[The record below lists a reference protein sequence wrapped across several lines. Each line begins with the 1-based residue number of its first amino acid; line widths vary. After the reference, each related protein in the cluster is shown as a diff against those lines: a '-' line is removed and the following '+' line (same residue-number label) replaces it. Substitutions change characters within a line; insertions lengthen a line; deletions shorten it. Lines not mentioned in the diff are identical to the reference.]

1 MYVSYLL
8 DQDMSVYPGPVRAAP
23 GLGLAPPGLA
33 GGPPHYPDYGGYHR
47 AAAGA
52 AVLDGGVPAPG
63 PSWPGPF
70 GAALREDWTGYAAFG
85 GPADYPAPPPA
96 PPALLAPLPAA
107 PPAQDRQPT
116 PAGGPPPG
124 LGDWTRKP
132 PQPPTGGPVKTRT
145 KDKYRV
151 VYTDRQRL
159 ELEKEFHFSRYITIR
174 RKAELAV
181 LLGLSERQV
190 KIWFQN
196 RRAKERKMNKKKLQ
210 QQQQQPQAQ
219 SQPGAMSSIPE
230 PLSPVSSLQGS
241 GPGPLGVLG
250 PSVTQ

>member
-1 MYVSYLL
+1 ML
-8 DQDMSVYPGPVRAAP
+8 PRR
-23 GLGLAPPGLA
+23 
-33 GGPPHYPDYGGYHR
+33 GGP
-47 AAAGA
+47 
-52 AVLDGGVPAPG
+52 LLTCPAPL
-63 PSWPGPF
+63 S
-70 GAALREDWTGYAAFG
+70 
-85 GPADYPAPPPA
+85 PA
-96 PPALLAPLPAA
+96 
-107 PPAQDRQPT
+107 
-116 PAGGPPPG
+116 
-124 LGDWTRKP
+124 
-132 PQPPTGGPVKTRT
+132 VKTRT

>member
-1 MYVSYLL
+1 MA
-8 DQDMSVYPGPVRAAP
+8 GAP
-23 GLGLAPPGLA
+23 SP
-33 GGPPHYPDYGGYHR
+33 YPDFGGYHV
-47 AAAGA
+47 GA
-52 AVLDGGVPAPG
+52 PGAPG
-63 PSWPGPF
+63 PAWPGPL
-70 GAALREDWTGYAAFG
+70 GAPLRDDWGGYAPFG
-85 GPADYPAPPPA
+85 GPADYPAAPGLLTPAQDRQLPPAGGGPPPA
-96 PPALLAPLPAA
+96 PP
-107 PPAQDRQPT
+107 
-116 PAGGPPPG
+116 
-124 LGDWTRKP
+124 DWSRKP
-132 PQPPTGGPVKTRT
+132 PQPPTAGPAKGPVVAQPLPLVGSEAAVKTRT

-210 QQQQQPQAQ
+210 QLQQPQAQ
-219 SQPGAMSSIPE
+219 SQPDAMSSIPE